1 MNSDTTRI
9 NRASSA
15 ATCFIITSL
24 IFIALAVVVKF
35 SVHVPAIDADRNAA
49 RAKALAEIRAS
60 EDKSLNTA
68 GWIDQSRGIVRLPI
82 ETAIQA
88 TLQAWQNPG
97 PARADLISR
106 QENASKPAPV
116 APAKPSAFE

>member
-1 MNSDTTRI
+1 MNTENV

-15 ATCFIITSL
+15 VTGFIIASL
-24 IFIALAVVVKF
+24 IFIVLAILVKF

-49 RAKALAEIRAS
+49 RAKALAEIRAT

-68 GWIDQSRGIVRLPI
+68 GWINQSRGIVRLPI
-82 ETAIQA
+82 ETAMQITAQ
-88 TLQAWQNPG
+88 TWQNPTQ
-97 PARADLISR
+97 ARIDLLSR